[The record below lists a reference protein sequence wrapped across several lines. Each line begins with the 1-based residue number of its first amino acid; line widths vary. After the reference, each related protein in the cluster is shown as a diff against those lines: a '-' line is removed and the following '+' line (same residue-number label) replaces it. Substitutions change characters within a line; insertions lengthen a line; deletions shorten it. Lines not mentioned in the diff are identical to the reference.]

1 MDYLPLFIDL
11 RQKPCL
17 LVGAG
22 DVAHRKLELLLRAG
36 ANVLVVAPQLS
47 EAVSDLIQE
56 HDLTVHDREF
66 LPEDVEG
73 AALVVAATNN
83 PEVNQTIFDA
93 CEHRNVLINC
103 VDEPKLST
111 AIFPS
116 IIDRSPVLVAVS
128 TGGRSPTLAR
138 VVRGWLEARLPFRLG
153 ALAEFVAQRRAEV
166 KQKLTDVHER
176 QRFWDRW
183 LNSATAERVLRG
195 DIEGAEQSFQNEIQT
210 KDIGSVALVG
220 AGPGDPELIT
230 LKGLRLLQSA
240 DVVLYDNLANA
251 ELLEYVRRDA
261 DRIYVGKRRKF
272 PGIRQDAVNQ
282 LMLEHARAGK
292 FVVRLKGGDPFIFGR
307 GGEETEFLANEGID
321 CFVVPG
327 ITAASGSAS
336 YAGIPLTH
344 RDVSQSVRFVTG
356 HRAADRTNLDWPE
369 LAKPQQTLVIY
380 MGLPGLKEILERLVE
395 HGMAPNMPALLVEKA
410 TLPEQRIVQGT
421 VADLAE
427 RVTKA
432 EIVGP
437 TTIIIGEVV
446 GYRQPV

>member
-22 DVAHRKLELLLRAG
+22 EVAHRKLELLLRAG
-36 ANVLVVAPQLS
+36 ANVHIVAPQIT
-47 EAVSDLIQE
+47 EAIGNLAKE
-56 HDLTVHDREF
+56 HDLIVHERKF
-66 LPEDVEG
+66 LPEDVKG
-73 AALVVAATNN
+73 AVLVVAATNIT
-83 PEVNQTIFDA
+83 EVNRTVFDA
-93 CEHRNVLINC
+93 CRQHNVLVNC
-103 VDEPKLST
+103 VDEPELST

-116 IIDRSPVLVAVS
+116 IIDRNPVLVAVS

-138 VVRGWLEARLPFRLG
+138 VVRGWIETRLPFRLG
-153 ALAEFVAQRRAEV
+153 ALAEFVTQRRAEV
-166 KQKLTDVHER
+166 KRKLTDGHER
-176 QRFWDRW
+176 QRFWDRL
-183 LNSATAERVLRG
+183 LNGSTAERVLRG
-195 DIEGAEQSFQNEIQT
+195 DTEGAEQSFQNEM
-210 KDIGSVALVG
+210 KAGDLGSVALVG

-251 ELLEYVRRDA
+251 ELLEYARRDA

-272 PGIRQDAVNQ
+272 PGIRQEAINQ
-282 LMLEHARAGK
+282 LMLKHVRAGK

-307 GGEETEFLANEGID
+307 SGEETEYLANEGID
-321 CFVVPG
+321 CVVVPG

-395 HGMAPNMPALLVEKA
+395 HGMAPDMPAVLVEKA
-410 TLPEQRIVQGT
+410 TLPEQRVVQGT
-421 VADLAE
+421 VTDLAE
-427 RVTKA
+427 RVKKA

-446 GYRQPV
+446 KYRHP